1 MADDVTS
8 TPVEGTDATNRPTRH
23 RQACQAA
30 RIADDYRSRDVVV
43 LALTGITPI
52 VDYFVVATGTSQRQ
66 IHAVAD
72 EISRVFK
79 EDGDPRLGIGGH
91 DNDSNWTL
99 IDFGDIV
106 VHVQDAE
113 ARTLYDLDGLW
124 ADAPRVDWQVAT
136 TDTTADTPQNS
147 DSRPRFRHG
156 MNLLAELRRRF
167 HQALDGICDDPSEYT
182 SMVRPAQDAR
192 FGDFQANCAMPLGK
206 VTGKNPREVPGELV
220 ERLDVSKFV

>member
-43 LALTGITPI
+43 LDLTGITPI
-52 VDYFVVATGTSQRQ
+52 VDYFVVATGTSRRQ
-66 IHAVAD
+66 MHAGAD

-79 EDGDPRLGIGGH
+79 EDGDARLGIEGH

-99 IDFGDIV
+99 IDLGDIV

-113 ARTLYDLDGLW
+113 ARALYDLEGLW
-124 ADAPRVDWQVAT
+124 ADAPRIDWQVV
-136 TDTTADTPQNS
+136 TADTAAYTAADTAIPTVDPDS
-147 DSRPRFRHG
+147 DT
-156 MNLLAELRRRF
+156 A
-167 HQALDGICDDPSEYT
+167 
-182 SMVRPAQDAR
+182 
-192 FGDFQANCAMPLGK
+192 
-206 VTGKNPREVPGELV
+206 
-220 ERLDVSKFV
+220 